1 MSMVQAPLPTG
12 MPDSV
17 ASYCASSRPWAAAGG
32 GAASSNTAPAH
43 RPPNIRSASPDEIL
57 LCLVTKGRSSI
68 ARLAISFKQKYRPN
82 NALAHFLGVPRRQ
95 PRNPLDV
102 GGEYAVYMMAK
113 AGQNARQTGF
123 PLAF

>member
-1 MSMVQAPLPTG
+1 MVQAPLPTG

-17 ASYCASSRPWAAAGG
+17 ASYCASSRPWASAGG
-32 GAASSNTAPAH
+32 AAASSNTAPAH
-43 RPPNIRSASPDEIL
+43 RPPNIRSARAFPGASLGEIL

-82 NALAHFLGVPRRQ
+82 NALAQFLGVPRWR

-102 GGEYAVYMMAK
+102 GGDY
-113 AGQNARQTGF
+113 
-123 PLAF
+123 